1 MMEQFYVHLFS
12 VDVKTPHFLCSQLP
26 EVLQLTG
33 SWEVALCQL
42 CLPKLKSKTN
52 VLFIFSDICVDSIV
66 GDERLPIIR
75 WTPVPRRGFVEVL
88 QLQYVPVRWQQLS
101 NILVQVNSD
110 IRDEASFDGGTS
122 FCTLHFHKVSQ

>member
-1 MMEQFYVHLFS
+1 MHLFS
-12 VDVKTPHFLCSQLP
+12 VDAETPHFLRSQLP
-26 EVLQLTG
+26 EVLQLIG

-66 GDERLPIIR
+66 GDERLPILR
-75 WTPVPRRGFVEVL
+75 WTPVPRRGFVEVVR
-88 QLQYVPVRWQQLS
+88 LQYVPVRLQQLS

-110 IRDEASFDGGTS
+110 VREAASFDGGTS